1 MDFREWLLQEMA
13 HIKAPEGLEIDG
25 KVVSVIDMHFEHYP
39 SEMKDILGYR
49 STPFVALVP
58 GSENLYMI
66 WDGKKATL
74 RQGSFP
80 LHNVHLPDDWWEY
93 AEVVFEDGS
102 HKASSKSADAV
113 LGVAPAYK

>member
-1 MDFREWLLQEMA
+1 
-13 HIKAPEGLEIDG
+13 
-25 KVVSVIDMHFEHYP
+25 
-39 SEMKDILGYR
+39 MKDILGYR

-93 AEVVFEDGS
+93 AEAVFEDDS
-102 HKASSKSADAV
+102 YKASSKSADAA